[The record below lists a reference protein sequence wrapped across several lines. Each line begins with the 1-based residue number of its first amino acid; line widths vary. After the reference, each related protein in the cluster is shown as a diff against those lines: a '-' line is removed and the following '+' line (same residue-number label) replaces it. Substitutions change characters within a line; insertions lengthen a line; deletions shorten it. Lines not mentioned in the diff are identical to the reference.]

1 MKRATKIWLICAV
14 ALVLLGAVV
23 FGGAMSML
31 NWNFF
36 KLSNNKCETNEYE
49 INDAFSNISVKA
61 DTADIV
67 FLQSNDEKTHVICR
81 EYKNENHSV
90 KVTDNT
96 LTIELTDT
104 RKWYEHISF
113 ILLETPS
120 IKIYLPEENYKLLDI
135 KSSTGDIE
143 IPDFLKLESV
153 NADLSTGDIN
163 LLASSDF
170 AELKTDTG
178 NINVENITVGKLEI
192 VVSTGDIA
200 VKNTTCEGYISIN
213 ATTGDVSVC
222 DTRCHSLVSKGT
234 TGYITLKNT
243 IAKSLFSIERDTGD
257 VELEKCDAEEILI
270 VTDTGHVH
278 GTLLSDKVFITSSD
292 TGKIRVPES
301 TTGGKCKITTD
312 TGDIKI
318 TVKAL
323 H

>member
-14 ALVLLGAVV
+14 ALVLLGTVIFA
-23 FGGAMSML
+23 GAMSML
-31 NWNFF
+31 NWNFLR
-36 KLSNNKCETNEYE
+36 LSNNKCETNEYE

-170 AELKTDTG
+170 AGLKTDTG

-192 VVSTGDIA
+192 VVSTGDIT

-222 DTRCHSLVSKGT
+222 DTRCHSLASKGT